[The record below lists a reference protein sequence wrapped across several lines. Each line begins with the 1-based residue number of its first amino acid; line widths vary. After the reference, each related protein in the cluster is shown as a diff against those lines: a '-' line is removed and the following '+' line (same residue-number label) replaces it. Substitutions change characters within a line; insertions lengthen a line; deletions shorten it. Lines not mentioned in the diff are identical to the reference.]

1 MHRFHSIDKNS
12 KSVRKFSVRFFC
24 GLLFSCVMSQL
35 AAQDTDLGLVTA
47 KDLPRRTLTAAPVAL
62 WDEAR
67 HITRSVL
74 YGVGYTNLYDTYLS
88 PLEYQGL
95 ELRISRE
102 AGRTVRRNPL
112 LSTQSCFNG
121 HLGFGTSPAGNNRM
135 VSGMVNWTYAIH
147 YRFQPAANFKILTG
161 GAIDLNGGFFYNLR
175 NGNNPASARVFAN
188 LDASVMGIWNFK
200 IRRYPMQLR
209 YQAQLPVV
217 GARFSPHYGQSYY
230 ELFMLGNRSGMI
242 RCTSLH
248 NAFSLRQRLTLD
260 FPVRRS
266 TLRVSYVADLDQSH
280 LNNLRTHSYSHCVLI
295 GFVRDLYKLPTL

>member
-1 MHRFHSIDKNS
+1 MRGT
-12 KSVRKFSVRFFC
+12 VRFFC
-24 GLLFSCVMSQL
+24 LLLLSCVAGSL
-35 AAQDTDLGLVTA
+35 AAQHTDLVKVA
-47 KDLPRRTLTAAPVAL
+47 EADLPRRTLTTAPAAP

-74 YGVGYTNLYDTYLS
+74 YGVGYTNLFDTYLS
-88 PLEYQGL
+88 PLEYRGM
-95 ELRISRE
+95 EFRIARE

-147 YRFQPAANFKILTG
+147 YRFQLAPNFKLLTG

-175 NGNNPASARVFAN
+175 NGSNPASARAFAA
-188 LDASVMGIWNFK
+188 LDASVMGVWNFK

-209 YQAQLPVV
+209 YQAQLPVA
-217 GARFSPHYGQSYY
+217 GARFSPQYGQSYY
-230 ELFMLGNRSGMI
+230 ELFLLGNRSGMI
-242 RCTSLH
+242 RFTSLH

-280 LNNLRTHSYSHCVLI
+280 LNKLRTHSYSHCFLI